1 MSEVGAG
8 TAVAKVENVTAIKEY
23 IEKNIGAVSNVL
35 PRVGLTPEALFRTAM
50 SQIYRNPLL
59 QECDKMSV
67 MRAIVEA
74 AALGLSFSLGRAYL
88 VPFNNT
94 VKDKRTGR
102 EFKRMEATLIP
113 GYQGLADV
121 ARRSGEIA
129 SINAQAVY
137 EGDEFSWEFG
147 LKEDKL
153 SHRPLGDPDPNKV
166 THAYAVVRFK
176 DGGYQVRVLTRKQI
190 ERTRQMS
197 KSPNSPMWVKS
208 FDEAA
213 IKTVV
218 KKVLKLCPASPELV
232 RAIALDNRV
241 ETGEAPEVGS
251 VIFQDDDEQVIDVAT
266 SEVAVT
272 PVPPPQSKSASV
284 AEALKGTKKGAAAVV
299 PATPEP
305 AAPSEPAAAPPAE
318 EADPVRDAA
327 WSDLCS
333 FLDTHYKRTAEADMA
348 ISEATGGKFQSRAAL
363 KDASA
368 EVLARVLVALQGAAA
383 EAGGPPVP
391 VAEDDD
397 LPGRIVDAK
406 KKIRATN
413 TLPALKVLRKNAK
426 GLFDALESSPK
437 LRDDLALAFEA
448 RTEELTLAEEERL

>member
-8 TAVAKVENVTAIKEY
+8 TAVAKRENVVEIKEY

-166 THAYAVVRFK
+166 THSYAVVRFK

-190 ERTRQMS
+190 EKVRQMS

-266 SEVAVT
+266 SDAPVT

-284 AEALKGTKKGAAAVV
+284 AEALKGSKKGAATAV
-299 PATPEP
+299 PPPPPPPDEEEP
-305 AAPSEPAAAPPAE
+305 LASDGAH
-318 EADPVRDAA
+318 DAA
-327 WSDLCS
+327 WTALCS

-363 KDASA
+363 KDASV
-368 EVLARVLVALQGAAA
+368 EVMARVLVALQGAAA
-383 EAGGPPVP
+383 EAGGGPPAP
-391 VAEDDD
+391 MAEDDD